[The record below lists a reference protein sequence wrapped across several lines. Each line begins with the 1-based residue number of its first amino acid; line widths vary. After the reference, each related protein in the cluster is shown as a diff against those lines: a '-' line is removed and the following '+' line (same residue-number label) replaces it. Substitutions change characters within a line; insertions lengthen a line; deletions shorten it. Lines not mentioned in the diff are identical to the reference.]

1 MSASLRQFWKY
12 CLHNNYLSIFWNTFV
27 AILQQLQ
34 AMFITPIV
42 EYPLQNLKYHEICLR
57 IEHLISQNSFSMQMT
72 LVVAGSLLLP
82 LLVAASLL
90 LPLPVAAAATARRC
104 AAAACRCATTAALC
118 RVSVAT
124 ARHRRVFV
132 SPAATCK
139 FI

>member
-1 MSASLRQFWKY
+1 
-12 CLHNNYLSIFWNTFV
+12 
-27 AILQQLQ
+27 
-34 AMFITPIV
+34 MFITPIV

-82 LLVAASLL
+82 LLVAAATTAHRC
-90 LPLPVAAAATARRC
+90 AAAARRC
-104 AAAACRCATTAALC
+104 AATAALR
-118 RVSVAT
+118 RVSVAA